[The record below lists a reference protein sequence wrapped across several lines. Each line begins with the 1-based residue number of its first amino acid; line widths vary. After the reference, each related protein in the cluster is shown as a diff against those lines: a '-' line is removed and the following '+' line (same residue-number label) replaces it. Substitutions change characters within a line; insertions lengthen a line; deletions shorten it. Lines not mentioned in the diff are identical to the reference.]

1 MICRSGLRSKHTLP
15 ELPYDVK
22 ALEPIISCDI
32 MAVHH
37 QKHHATYVANLN
49 AAEDKLKQAVEK
61 GIRFYTQ
68 LACYRKDAMNES
80 YLRLC
85 NIDNYFMTK

>member
-1 MICRSGLRSKHTLP
+1 
-15 ELPYDVK
+15 
-22 ALEPIISCDI
+22 

-68 LACYRKDAMNES
+68 LSCLREGAMKES
-80 YLRLC
+80 YLSRSFYDKIGTRTLPWMYEVKDWTG
-85 NIDNYFMTK
+85 ISK